1 MDKQAKKELKPAKR
15 SIKILLILIFIIAV
29 AGLSS
34 SFVYKALN
42 TQDYTETYE
51 ERMEDG
57 EIINPIQEYGL
68 ILEEIEIEDIEDLLK
83 EGNLNNLEEILSNLS
98 NISLEKIEEDFV
110 YYAAV
115 QLKLYNLQ
123 EIPFTSIKPVIQ
135 IQIDERNYSIE
146 ISEGEIFVEKG
157 IVENPDMILKTS
169 YEELLKMTEDESHLS
184 ESFSSGMS
192 GIEITANKFVL
203 FSKGYLGLY
212 QELEELF

>member
-1 MDKQAKKELKPAKR
+1 MDKQTKKELRPAKR
-15 SIKILLILIFIIAV
+15 PIKILLILIFIIAV

-42 TQDYTETYE
+42 TSDYTETYE
-51 ERMEDG
+51 ERMKNG
-57 EIINPIQEYGL
+57 EILHPVEEHGL
-68 ILEEIEIEDIEDLLK
+68 ILEEIKIEDIEDLLK
-83 EGNLNNLEEILSNLS
+83 EGNLNNPEEILGNLS
-98 NISLEKIEEDFV
+98 NISLEEMEEDFV

-123 EIPFTSIKPVIQ
+123 EIPFTSIRPAIQ

-146 ISEGEIFVEKG
+146 ISEGEIFVEGG

-169 YEELLKMTEDESHLS
+169 YEEIFKMTEDESYIS

-212 QELEELF
+212 QEMEELF